1 MAELQLA
8 GRFSLFLRLVHAERC
23 LGIIRWLSLCE
34 IVLKH
39 RNLRRTE
46 CSAHVSD
53 AKVGFGDC
61 WVLLT
66 ISPVSLG
73 RDVLSPLKVQV
84 LKLFSGLFFFIF
96 QQGIEGEI
104 PYVTSDYNY
113 SIVGSGK
120 LRKKKQHLKRR
131 PFPYECDYT

>member
-8 GRFSLFLRLVHAERC
+8 GRFSVFLFLRPMRAGRC
-23 LGIIRWLSLCE
+23 LGISRWLSLGE

-61 WVLLT
+61 WVLPA
-66 ISPVSLG
+66 ISSVSLG
-73 RDVLSPLKVQV
+73 RDVLPPLLKVQV
-84 LKLFSGLFFFIF
+84 LKLVSGLIF
-96 QQGIEGEI
+96 SFSSKELRERSPMSHPITTTVSWAQG
-104 PYVTSDYNY
+104 N
-113 SIVGSGK
+113 
-120 LRKKKQHLKRR
+120 
-131 PFPYECDYT
+131 

>member
-1 MAELQLA
+1 MLQLA
-8 GRFSLFLRLVHAERC
+8 GRFSIFLFLRLMRAGRC
-23 LGIIRWLSLCE
+23 LGISRWLSLCE

-39 RNLRRTE
+39 RNLGKTK
-46 CSAHVSD
+46 CYAHVSD
-53 AKVGFGDC
+53 ATVGFGDC
-61 WVLLT
+61 SVLPTQLCQ
-66 ISPVSLG
+66 PG
-73 RDVLSPLKVQV
+73 EGCASPLIKVQV
-84 LKLFSGLFFFIF
+84 LKVFFWFNFSIL

-131 PFPYECDYT
+131 FECDYP